1 MKGNKLDRCLLEAAL
16 DQGPKA
22 VAGESSDIPMCR
34 RHVPLVYIL
43 RQCSFGVI
51 SCPVSPATLWVMTA
65 TDDFVLPFKL
75 GVKLTQYLVLVP
87 LETAI
92 EPPVREV

>member
-1 MKGNKLDRCLLEAAL
+1 M
-16 DQGPKA
+16 
-22 VAGESSDIPMCR
+22 
-34 RHVPLVYIL
+34 PLVYEL
-43 RQCSFGVI
+43 HQCSFCDI
-51 SCPVSPATLWVMTA
+51 SRLVSLATLWVMTA

>member
-1 MKGNKLDRCLLEAAL
+1 MGQVFTRSGVRSGTKSSRTWKLRHTY
-16 DQGPKA
+16 
-22 VAGESSDIPMCR
+22 VSS
-34 RHVPLVYIL
+34 RHVPLVYEL
-43 RQCSFGVI
+43 HQCSFCDI
-51 SCPVSPATLWVMTA
+51 SRLVSLATLWVMTA